1 MMFTGLLVINAIW
14 FTMAFYTFSIKHR
27 NFAKVVTPRDQ
38 RNHHLF
44 DVLAESGRFLGGM
57 NFAFALC
64 NIMLLLNL
72 DLFPSD
78 AQRAFLLF
86 IFGIAHG
93 SQFIFNVPVA
103 LENRKGGGVWQVF
116 KMPMLF
122 IFVTD
127 FVTMALNLAGSALLI
142 L

>member
-14 FTMAFYTFSIKHR
+14 FSMAFYTFSIRHR

-64 NIMLLLNL
+64 NILLLLNL

-103 LENRKGGGVWQVF
+103 LENQKGGGVWQVL
-116 KMPMLF
+116 KGPMLF
-122 IFVTD
+122 IFATD
-127 FVTMALNLAGSALLI
+127 FITMALNLLCALWLM

>member
-1 MMFTGLLVINAIW
+1 MMFTGLLIINAIW
-14 FTMAFYTFSIKHR
+14 FSMAFHTFSIKHR
-27 NFAKVVTPRDQ
+27 SFAKVVTPREQ
-38 RNHHLF
+38 RSHHLF

-72 DLFPSD
+72 DLFPND
-78 AQRAFLLF
+78 AQKAFLLF

-127 FVTMALNLAGSALLI
+127 FITMALNLLGAGYYI